1 MAAMANEPKEY
12 PDESIP
18 YKGEGAAL
26 FGAEMKL
33 LGPAHADYD
42 DLPRHEICQGVEY
55 HTVAREWRFRFTGRD
70 ARIRRPRRS
79 RSDARPFLS

>member
-1 MAAMANEPKEY
+1 
-12 PDESIP
+12 
-18 YKGEGAAL
+18 
-26 FGAEMKL
+26 KL

-70 ARIRRPRRS
+70 AHFSGVR
-79 RSDARPFLS
+79 